1 MSLNG
6 SDKFSKTKMGINEK
20 TTHEDILKDCKNGEF
35 ISLETAD
42 KLLQYKNSVLL
53 FMSSK
58 DIYLLEDEYKRLA
71 SK

>member
-1 MSLNG
+1 MEIG
-6 SDKFSKTKMGINEK
+6 EDRKEVGYEK